1 MTVAPIDPLLI
12 EVPMRLDTPRLVIRC
27 PRAGDGASYFEAV
40 SASLDALKPWMPWAH
55 EPQSPERSEVLA
67 RRFHADFIARRDLV
81 MALFPRRADGGEG
94 PLVGGTGLHRFD
106 WALRRFEIGYWV
118 RSGHGG
124 QGLVTEAVHAVA
136 DMASTQLAARRV
148 EIRCDDRNRPS
159 WRVAERCGFVLE
171 GVLRNEALDVQG
183 LPRDTRVYARVDASR
198 RASTA
203 AAGPAAP

>member
-1 MTVAPIDPLLI
+1 MTVAPIDPRLI

-55 EPQSPERSEVLA
+55 EPQTPERSEALA
-67 RRFHADFIARRDLV
+67 RGFHADFIARRDLV
-81 MALFPRRADGGEG
+81 MAVFLRRADGGEG

-106 WALRRFEIGYWV
+106 WALRRFEIGYWI

-124 QGLVTEAVHAVA
+124 QGLVTEAVNAVA
-136 DMASTQLAARRV
+136 DMALTQLAARRV

-198 RASTA
+198 PASTA
-203 AAGPAAP
+203 AGGPAAP